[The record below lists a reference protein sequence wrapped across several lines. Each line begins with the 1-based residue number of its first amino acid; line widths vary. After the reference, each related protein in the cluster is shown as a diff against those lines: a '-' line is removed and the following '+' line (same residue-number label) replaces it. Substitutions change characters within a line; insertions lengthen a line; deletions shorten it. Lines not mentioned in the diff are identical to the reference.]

1 MVGDEKERWIEL
13 CELATKEQDP
23 VKLMDLV
30 AEINRILE
38 SKEQRLKAAD
48 LKTKSTGKEPPA
60 ASESGHT

>member
-1 MVGDEKERWIEL
+1 MVGDEKERWMEL

-23 VKLMDLV
+23 VKLMELV

-48 LKTKSTGKEPPA
+48 PKSTGKEPPA
-60 ASESGHT
+60 SSDGQS